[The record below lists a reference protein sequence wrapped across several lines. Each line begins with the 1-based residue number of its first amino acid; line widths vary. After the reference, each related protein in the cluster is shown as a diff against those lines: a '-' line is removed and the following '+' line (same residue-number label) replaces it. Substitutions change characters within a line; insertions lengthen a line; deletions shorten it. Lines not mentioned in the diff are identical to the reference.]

1 MKRAADLRRSSLP
14 EFGKIS
20 PPAARFQPIMNTG
33 RPDRCR
39 PAEPHTAYSPG
50 STRYGKDVDLDTLQ
64 QFHYTKDV
72 KKQVLITTYYYYT
85 ATEKLRLLGHREV
98 YIGQCF
104 SVSSVFF

>member
-20 PPAARFQPIMNTG
+20 PPAAQFQPIMNTG

-50 STRYGKDVDLDTLQ
+50 TTRYGKDFVFDTLQ
-64 QFHYTKDV
+64 QFCYTKDA
-72 KKQVLITTYYYYT
+72 KKQVLITSLFMIFLS
-85 ATEKLRLLGHREV
+85 KLIV
-98 YIGQCF
+98 
-104 SVSSVFF
+104 